1 MIRGGGRGW
10 QEWVSVL
17 SLFDVVGSGMWRK
30 ERQIIIGRRG
40 DWDRQVQTEKR
51 QIEDNRDWEIELNT
65 QRERERER

>member
-51 QIEDNRDWEIELNT
+51 QIEDDRDWEI
-65 QRERERER
+65 